1 MLLFPVSPVAS
12 SSAFSPA
19 PIITTI
25 ALVNHSRCPLLQ
37 PPLLPVASH
46 PFIFSACCLS
56 TVAHTILHLL
66 PAAFAATSFAF
77 SHVPTITVAAL
88 VGYSRCP
95 PIQPLMLP
103 IASHPFIFN
112 ARRLSAAAHRP
123 LPPLSLLP
131 SHLPL
136 QPTQVTATIATA
148 LLAAAAFLLFNHN
161 LSHRS
166 SLPLQR
172 PLLTVAVGSH

>member
-12 SSAFSPA
+12 SPA
-19 PIITTI
+19 PIITAV

-46 PFIFSACCLS
+46 PFIFSVCCLS
-56 TVAHTILHLL
+56 TVAHAILHLL
-66 PAAFAATSFAF
+66 PVTSTAASFAF
-77 SHVPTITVAAL
+77 SPAPIITVAAL

-103 IASHPFIFN
+103 AASHPFIFN
-112 ARRLSAAAHRP
+112 ARRLSAAARRP
-123 LPPLSLLP
+123 LPPLPLLP

-136 QPTQVTATIATA
+136 QPT
-148 LLAAAAFLLFNHN
+148 
-161 LSHRS
+161 
-166 SLPLQR
+166 
-172 PLLTVAVGSH
+172 